1 LLYNHL
7 DSGDETSGFRLPG
20 VRDPNDFYAQ
30 VKYDIPLF
38 LSDKLFDPE
47 SGAMFFDLFN
57 RDGIIGDKF
66 LVNGKIQPYFEV
78 EPRRYRFRI
87 LDGGPSRFYQLFLTD
102 QDTNTAIPFWQV
114 ATDGNLLPKPIKV
127 NNLVVSVAER
137 VDIVIDFSQWAGKTL
152 YFENRLNQADGKG
165 GDANIGLPGATAS
178 AGQGQFILQFRVG
191 TAAVDDRSVDL
202 ETNPN
207 VAYYALPSR
216 PLPRI
221 SRSLRFERELDQWVV
236 NGKPF
241 PDSADIVNFRVK
253 KNSAE
258 QWTIWN
264 TSGGWMHPI
273 HIHFEEFRL
282 ISRNG
287 VVIGPSNVEYSRK
300 DVIRLQH
307 GEQNVAVWR
316 FRDFE
321 GRYPIHCHNLIH
333 EDHAMM
339 MRFDIDATGDTKQ
352 VP

>member
-1 LLYNHL
+1 
-7 DSGDETSGFRLPG
+7 
-20 VRDPNDFYAQ
+20 
-30 VKYDIPLF
+30 
-38 LSDKLFDPE
+38 
-47 SGAMFFDLFN
+47 MFFDLFN

-114 ATDGNLLPKPIKV
+114 SNDGNLLPKPLKV
-127 NNLVVSVAER
+127 NNLVLAVAER
-137 VDIVIDFSQWAGKTL
+137 ADIVVDFSQWAGKTL
-152 YFENRLNQADGKG
+152 YLENRLNQSDGKG
-165 GDANIGLPGATAS
+165 PDANIGLPMATAP
-178 AGQGQFILQFRVG
+178 AGQGQFLLQFRVG
-191 TAAVDDRSVDL
+191 TGAVDDRSLDL

-221 SRSLRFERELDQWVV
+221 SRSFRFERELDQWVV

-241 PDSADIVNFRVK
+241 PDSADVVHFRVK

-273 HIHFEEFRL
+273 HIHFEEFRM
-282 ISRNG
+282 ITRNG
-287 VVIGPSNVEYSRK
+287 VTIAPGNVEYSRK
-300 DVIRLQH
+300 DVMRLQH
-307 GEQNVAVWR
+307 GESNVAAWR

-321 GRYPIHCHNLIH
+321 GRYPIHCHNTIH

-339 MRFDIDATGDTKQ
+339 MRFDIDATGDTKT